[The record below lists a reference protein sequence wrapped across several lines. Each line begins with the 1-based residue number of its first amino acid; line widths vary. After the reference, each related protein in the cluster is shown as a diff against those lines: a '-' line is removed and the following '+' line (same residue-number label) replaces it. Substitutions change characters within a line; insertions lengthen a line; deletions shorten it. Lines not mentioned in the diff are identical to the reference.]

1 MPLNREFHGRLVALA
16 DQPAMASALAGAIHA
31 PIVLRN
37 FHTYD
42 EASLRRSLAHHL
54 EIVAAV
60 RAGDPAWAQAV
71 MTAHIRNARAVM
83 VRAASQED
91 NVTYRLGVDVGGT
104 FTDVLLVEEGSGATW
119 RAKTASTPSDQAVG
133 VRNGIAKVCDEAGI
147 ALSDVA
153 QVLHGTTV
161 ATNAILEGK
170 GATVGLVTTK
180 GFRQVLQIARS
191 YVPGGLAGWI
201 IWPKPEPL
209 AALENTVEVDERI
222 ASDGTVIRELDDA
235 DVRAQ
240 LAKLHGDRRARR
252 LADQLLR
259 RPGPRAPHRRAR
271 RARCC
276 PACRCRCP
284 RTCCRRCASTS
295 ARSPPSRTATS
306 SRRSSATSRRW
317 PPGCARAAWRAS
329 WPSCAATAGCRRPR
343 PRSAAPV
350 TMLLSGPAGG
360 VTGAVWMAEQCGYA
374 DLITFDMGGTSTDV
388 ALVQGLSPRIGR
400 ETKVGDLTVRASS
413 VDVRTVGAGGGSI
426 AHVPGARRRRCGSA
440 RSRAGA
446 DPGPAAYGK
455 GGTEPTVTDANVVLG
470 YLPPSLAGGEIT
482 LDVDAARAAVQTVAD
497 AMGLESVEAAAAGIV
512 DIVNE
517 NMLGGLRLVS
527 VQQGFD
533 PRDFALVAF
542 GGAGPLHANAL
553 GRLTGAWPVIV
564 PPSPG
569 VLCAL
574 GDATTSA
581 RSESART
588 VSATLR
594 RRRRP
599 ARDPRRARRRGGR
612 GASPSRACPP
622 SSRPPRTRWTCA
634 TTGRASRS
642 RSTVDASGPRRTLAA
657 AFDAEHERLF
667 SFLLT
672 VDHELVNARATVTG
686 PRPSVSPRSPWRAA
700 TAPTD
705 GRTDTAPDL
714 RRGRFGRRRD
724 LRPARRCAP
733 ATCISGPA
741 IVTEMDSTTLVLP
754 GHAATVHA
762 SGSPAHPPAT
772 GRRR

>member
-1 MPLNREFHGRLVALA
+1 M
-16 DQPAMASALAGAIHA
+16 S
-31 PIVLRN
+31 
-37 FHTYD
+37 
-42 EASLRRSLAHHL
+42 
-54 EIVAAV
+54 
-60 RAGDPAWAQAV
+60 
-71 MTAHIRNARAVM
+71 
-83 VRAASQED
+83 
-91 NVTYRLGVDVGGT
+91 YRLGVDVGGT
-104 FTDVLLVEEGSGATW
+104 FTDVLLVEEVSGRTW
-119 RAKTASTPSDQAVG
+119 RAKTASTPTDQAVG
-133 VRNGIAKVCDEAGI
+133 VRTGVARVCEEAGI

-209 AALENTVEVDERI
+209 AALENTVEIDERI
-222 ASDGTVIRELDDA
+222 ASDGTLIRKLDEA

-240 LAKLHGDRRARR
+240 LTTLSGIDALAVSLINSFADPTHERRVAAIAAEVLPGVPVSLSSDVLPELREYERTVTTVANGYVQPHVKGYVEALSGR
-252 LADQLLR
+252 LRADGVAGELAILR
-259 RPGPRAPHRRAR
+259 SDGGL
-271 RARCC
+271 
-276 PACRCRCP
+276 
-284 RTCCRRCASTS
+284 S
-295 ARSPPSRTATS
+295 AAE
-306 SRRSSATSRRW
+306 
-317 PPGCARAAWRAS
+317 AAV
-329 WPSCAATAGCRRPR
+329 
-343 PRSAAPV
+343 AAPV

-360 VTGAVWMAEQCGYA
+360 VTGAVWVAEQCGFS

-388 ALVQGLSPRIGR
+388 ALVQGLTPRIGR

-426 AHVPGARRRRCGSA
+426 AHVPQLTRALRVGPQS
-440 RSRAGA
+440 AGA
-446 DPGPAAYGK
+446 DPGPAAYGR

-482 LDVDAARAAVQTVAD
+482 LDVGAARTAVEKVAE
-497 AMGLESVEAAAAGIV
+497 AMGLPSPEAAAAGIV

-553 GRLTGAWPVIV
+553 GKLTGAWPVIV

-588 VSATLR
+588 VLR
-594 RRRRP
+594 RFAELTTANLAEILGELAADAG
-599 ARDPRRARRRGGR
+599 ARLADQRVPEADQI
-612 GASPSRACPP
+612 
-622 SSRPPRTRWTCA
+622 A
-634 TTGRASRS
+634 TYQ
-642 RSTVDASGPRRTLAA
+642 VDVRYHGQGFEIPIDVEKLDLAALTA

-672 VDHELVNARATVTG
+672 QDHELVNARATVTG
-686 PRPSVSPRSPWRAA
+686 PRPSVAPVTLPPTEGPPEPVDTHPVHLSGATVDARVYDRA
-700 TAPTD
+700 T
-705 GRTDTAPDL
+705 L
-714 RRGRFGRRRD
+714 RAGD
-724 LRPARRCAP
+724 V
-733 ATCISGPA
+733 IVGPA

-754 GHAATVHA
+754 DHAATVHA
-762 SGSPAHPPAT
+762 SGSLLIWPSE
-772 GRRR
+772 G